1 MKSVKP
7 FQSNS
12 AFFFVPRVFRF
23 CVDLPHLLAI
33 FERCLKVEKQCPT
46 QDVVEILLYLVLE
59 GKSLK

>member
-12 AFFFVPRVFRF
+12 AFFVPRVFRF

-33 FERCLKVEKQCPT
+33 FERCLKGEKQCPT